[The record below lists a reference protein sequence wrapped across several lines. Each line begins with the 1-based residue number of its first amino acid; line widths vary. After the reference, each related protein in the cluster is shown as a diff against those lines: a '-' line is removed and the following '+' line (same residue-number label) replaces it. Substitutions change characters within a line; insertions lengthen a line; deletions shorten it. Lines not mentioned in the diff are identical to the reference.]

1 VQLAE
6 HEDYGLTTT
15 DMYEGRD
22 YSRKSAIRNS
32 LARLKRAGLAD
43 NPTYWP
49 HLRGRPNRWQI
60 TAAGREALQ
69 RAVPDLERLLSER
82 RAARGLADDS
92 RGG

>member
-32 LARLKRAGLAD
+32 LARLKRAGLAAND
-43 NPTYWP
+43 MCYPNLP
-49 HLRGRPNRWQI
+49 GRPSIWRI
-60 TAAGREALQ
+60 TDAGREALQ

-82 RAARGLADDS
+82 RAAGGLADDS
-92 RGG
+92 R